1 MKKIESVLLAG
12 AGAVGLSV
20 GETIWRYDSACIS
33 VLAKGERLERYRSR
47 GLFVNGARVDFVF
60 ADGRAEA
67 APVDLI
73 IVASKFHH
81 LSQIIADIKPYVGK
95 DTIIISLLNGITSEE
110 ILGAAYGRE
119 RLPLAF
125 IIATDAFH
133 EDGKT
138 TVGKRGVINFGSAE
152 GRNGEREQLIA
163 EFFSRAGVAYEIR
176 ADMKRRLWYKFMIN
190 AGANQVSAVLRLP
203 YAAMQKKG
211 GGNNPGEIPEARELV
226 ESAMREVIAV
236 ANAQGI
242 DLGENDI
249 DNWYETVNALNPA
262 GYTSMCQDVLARRK
276 TEVEMFSLTVIEYG
290 KKLGVNVPVNE
301 VLYRALKTIENQ
313 FGV

>member
-12 AGAVGLSV
+12 AGAVGLTV

-47 GLFVNGARVDFVF
+47 GLFVNGARIDFAL
-60 ADGRAEA
+60 ADGGADSK
-67 APVDLI
+67 PVDLI

-81 LSQIIADIKPYVGK
+81 LPQIIADIKPYAGK
-95 DTIIISLLNGITSEE
+95 DTVILSLLNGITSEE
-110 ILGAAYGRE
+110 LIGAAYGME

-125 IIATDAFH
+125 IIGTDAFH

-138 TVGKRGVINFGSAE
+138 TVDKRGIINFGDAE
-152 GRNGEREQLIA
+152 GKNGEREQLIA
-163 EFFSRAGVAYEIR
+163 DFFSRAGVAYEVHE
-176 ADMKRRLWYKFMIN
+176 DMRRRLWYKFMVN
-190 AGANQVSAVLRLP
+190 VGANQVSAMLRLP
-203 YAAMQKKG
+203 YSAMQKK
-211 GGNNPGEIPEARELV
+211 GGNNPGEIPEARELM

-242 DLGENDI
+242 GLGEKDI
-249 DNWYETVNALNPA
+249 DNWYAALNSLNPA
-262 GYTSMCQDVLARRK
+262 SYTSMCQDVLARRK
-276 TEVEMFSLTVIEYG
+276 TEVEMFALPVIEYG
-290 KKLGVNVPVNE
+290 KKLGVRVPVNE
-301 VLYRALKTIENQ
+301 VLYRALKTIESQ

>member
-12 AGAVGLSV
+12 AGAVGLTV
-20 GETIWRYDSACIS
+20 GEAIWRYDSACIS

-47 GLFVNGARVDFVF
+47 GLFVNGVRIGFAL
-60 ADGRAEA
+60 ADGSPVC
-67 APVDLI
+67 APADLI

-81 LSQIIADIKPYVGK
+81 LSQIIADIRPYVGK
-95 DTIIISLLNGITSEE
+95 DTIILSLLNGITSEE
-110 ILGAAYGRE
+110 LIGAVYGAE

-138 TVGKRGVINFGSAE
+138 TVGRRGVINFGDA
-152 GRNGEREQLIA
+152 GGKNGAREQLIA
-163 EFFSRAGVAYEIR
+163 DFFSRAGVAYEIH

-190 AGANQVSAVLRLP
+190 AGANQVSAILRLP

-211 GGNNPGEIPEARELV
+211 ADNPGEIPEVRELV

-242 DLGENDI
+242 DLGEGDI
-249 DNWYETVNALNPA
+249 DNWYEAVNSLNPA

-290 KKLGVNVPVNE
+290 KKYGVSAPVNE
-301 VLYRALKTIENQ
+301 VLYRALKTIERQ